1 MESAGAGPGIV
12 DIAWQADNSPQG
24 YATYLRPFSIKNG
37 WLAPITQVSSQYG
50 DPAIWPGD
58 TFGISVLKRWNGPG
72 APEHVAL
79 SWGSA
84 VGGSQNSEIY
94 TTVVGR

>member
-1 MESAGAGPGIV
+1 VESVGAGPGIA
-12 DIAWQADNSPQG
+12 DIAWQSDNSPQG
-24 YATYLRPFSIKNG
+24 YATYLRPFSISHG
-37 WLAPITQVSSQYG
+37 WLAPVTQVSSQYG

-58 TFGISVLKRWNGPG
+58 TFGLSVLKGWNGPG

-94 TTVVGR
+94 ASVVGW